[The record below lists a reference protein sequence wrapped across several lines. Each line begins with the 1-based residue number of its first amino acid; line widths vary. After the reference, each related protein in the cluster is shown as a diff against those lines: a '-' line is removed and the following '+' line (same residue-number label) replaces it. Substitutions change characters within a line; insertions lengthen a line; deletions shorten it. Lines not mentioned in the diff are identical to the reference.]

1 MSSSQQAYKTLLD
14 LSRLCRRSS
23 RGLPAQ
29 VDIRPQWSGVG
40 FSLLGQYFV
49 APMGEVTEMLEVPSF
64 TRLPGV
70 MPWVKGVANVRG
82 RLLPLFDMGNF
93 FGGRLGGQR
102 KQRRVLILESGD
114 IYTGLEVDQ
123 VFGMKHFPID
133 TYSEKNVHAS
143 EIIQPF
149 TQGSYELDGQR
160 WTLFSPAM
168 LALDDRFA
176 NAAAG

>member
-1 MSSSQQAYKTLLD
+1 MSSSQQAYQTLVD

-29 VDIRPQWSGVG
+29 VDIRPHWSGVG
-40 FSLLGQYFV
+40 FSLLGQFFV

-93 FGGRLGGQR
+93 FGGRLGGHR

-133 TYSEKNVHAS
+133 TYSEQNDYAS
-143 EIIQPF
+143 EAIKPF
-149 TQGSYELDGQR
+149 TQGSYELDGRR
-160 WTLFSPAM
+160 WALFSPAM